1 MKKISVVKNATVI
14 ACAGLLS
21 LMVLQSNRPEEG
33 MFPLNYVNMNDLKN
47 SGMKLSKEEI
57 FNPGNVSLTN
67 ALVKV
72 GGCTGSFISDEGLI
86 ITNHHCVY
94 GSVAELSTVEQNHL
108 ENGFVAKT
116 KSEELRINMPCKI
129 TMSYEDV
136 SKRVLEGVT
145 SDLTPANRLAKI
157 AANIEAI
164 RKVEIAKNPGLSIEI
179 SEMFVGRTFVL
190 FRYMTLQ
197 DVRLVL
203 APPVTIGQFGGDSD
217 NWEWPRHNG
226 DFSLVRAYVGKD
238 GKPAPY
244 NKDNIPFKP
253 EAKLKINPN
262 GTQEGDFVFIMGYPG
277 RTFRNESAAYMKFQE
292 DIHLKKI
299 QQWFAFVIN
308 SMKESTAK
316 FPDQR
321 LARAGDIQSLEN
333 TEKNYRGKIQGLR
346 RTGLVAAKYK
356 EEAEMLNWFQSNNK
370 YSETSGSNNKNA
382 VTTEGQINP
391 ISSNAVL
398 AENTLK
404 EIEQIWDEKRKM
416 AEIRYWLTASQQSSL
431 TQLAA
436 TVEATK
442 LALLFQ
448 YQQIKSK
455 SSDKTIAASKGHVY
469 AELMVKYIKNLQS
482 IINNGAPF
490 NMDYEHRLLH
500 ALVTDFAPKDPNA
513 QYIDAKKQKHNVPIP
528 LPLMQNTKQPVYN
541 ELWANN
547 VVKATNYQLN
557 DGKENTSVTIKAMM
571 DKSEKILNEIK
582 GMNYESAYKVLV
594 KSLFAKDDALSTW
607 GRLINY
613 WNNQINP
620 LWSEKDDAMKAL
632 MPKYLALKSDFKASM
647 FIPDANSTLRLTYGH
662 IRRYSPNDGEI
673 HLPYT
678 YLDGIFEKANTR
690 PDYRLP
696 KVVADNL
703 RVSNVNPM
711 LRDPKTGKVIVAL
724 LYNLDTTGGNS
735 GSPVM
740 NDKGELIGINFD
752 RSFTATINDYA
763 WNENY
768 SRSIGCDIRYVLYVM
783 KYISKA
789 DHLLQEIGISL

>member
-1 MKKISVVKNATVI
+1 
-14 ACAGLLS
+14 
-21 LMVLQSNRPEEG
+21 
-33 MFPLNYVNMNDLKN
+33 
-47 SGMKLSKEEI
+47 
-57 FNPGNVSLTN
+57 
-67 ALVKV
+67 
-72 GGCTGSFISDEGLI
+72 
-86 ITNHHCVY
+86 
-94 GSVAELSTVEQNHL
+94 
-108 ENGFVAKT
+108 
-116 KSEELRINMPCKI
+116 
-129 TMSYEDV
+129 
-136 SKRVLEGVT
+136 
-145 SDLTPANRLAKI
+145 
-157 AANIEAI
+157 
-164 RKVEIAKNPGLSIEI
+164 
-179 SEMFVGRTFVL
+179 
-190 FRYMTLQ
+190 
-197 DVRLVL
+197 
-203 APPVTIGQFGGDSD
+203 
-217 NWEWPRHNG
+217 
-226 DFSLVRAYVGKD
+226 
-238 GKPAPY
+238 
-244 NKDNIPFKP
+244 
-253 EAKLKINPN
+253 
-262 GTQEGDFVFIMGYPG
+262 
-277 RTFRNESAAYMKFQE
+277 
-292 DIHLKKI
+292 
-299 QQWFAFVIN
+299 
-308 SMKESTAK
+308 MKESTAK

-356 EEAEMLNWFQSNNK
+356 EEAEMLDWYKSSNKSIESPASNNR
-370 YSETSGSNNKNA
+370 
-382 VTTEGQINP
+382 NP
-391 ISSNAVL
+391 EAPERKVAPPTVNVI
-398 AENTLK
+398 AESTIK
-404 EIEQIWDEKRKM
+404 EIEQVWAEKRKM

-442 LALLFQ
+442 LALAFQ

-455 SSDKTIAASKGHVY
+455 SADKTIAASKGNVY

-490 NMDYEHRLLH
+490 NMDYEYRLLH
-500 ALVTDFAPKDPNA
+500 ALVSDFAPKDPNA
-513 QYIDAKKQKHNVPIP
+513 NYIDAKKQKNNVPIP

-557 DGKENTSVTIKAMM
+557 DGKENTSATIKAMM
-571 DKSEKILNEIK
+571 EQSEKILNEVK
-582 GMNYESAYKVLV
+582 GMNYEAAYKVLV
-594 KSLFAKDDALSTW
+594 KSLFAKDDA
-607 GRLINY
+607 
-613 WNNQINP
+613 
-620 LWSEKDDAMKAL
+620 MKAL
-632 MPKYLALKSDFKASM
+632 MPRYLALKSDFKASM

-703 RVSNVNPM
+703 RVNNVNPI

-783 KYISKA
+783 KYVSKA
-789 DHLLQEIGISL
+789 DHLLQEIGINL

>member
-1 MKKISVVKNATVI
+1 MKKLSVVKNATVV

-72 GGCTGSFISDEGLI
+72 GGCTGSFISREGLI

-108 ENGFVAKT
+108 ENGFVAQT
-116 KSEELRINMPCKI
+116 KSDELRINMPCKI

-136 SKRVLEGVT
+136 SRQVLDGVT
-145 SDLTPANRLAKI
+145 PDLTPSNRLSKI
-157 AANIEAI
+157 ASNIESI
-164 RKVEIAKNPGLSIEI
+164 RKSEIAKNPGLSIEI

-190 FRYMTLQ
+190 FRYMTIQ

-226 DFSLVRAYVGKD
+226 DFSLVRAYVSKD

-244 NKDNIPFKP
+244 SKDNIPFVP

-308 SMKESTAK
+308 SMKESTEK
-316 FPDQR
+316 LPDQR

-346 RTGLVAAKYK
+346 RTGLVAAKYR
-356 EEAEMLNWFQSNNK
+356 EESEMLNWWQS
-370 YSETSGSNNKNA
+370 KNA
-382 VTTEGQINP
+382 KLPNQTEINAGSRNHA
-391 ISSNAVL
+391 IA
-398 AENTLK
+398 ATADNTLK
-404 EIEQIWDEKRKM
+404 EIERIWDEKRKM
-416 AEIRYWLTASQQSSL
+416 AEIRYWLTATKQSSL

-442 LALLFQ
+442 LALALQ
-448 YQQIKSK
+448 YQQIKRK
-455 SSDKTIAASKGHVY
+455 SSDKTIAASKGNVY
-469 AELMVKYIKNLQS
+469 AELMVPYIKNLQI
-482 IINNGAPF
+482 IINNGSPF
-490 NMDYEHRLLH
+490 NMDYEHRLLR
-500 ALVTDFAPKDPNA
+500 ALVSDFAPKDPNA
-513 QYIDAKKQKHNVPIP
+513 NYIDANNKKNNVPIP

-541 ELWANN
+541 ETWANN
-547 VVKATNYQLN
+547 AVKTTMYQLN

-571 DKSEKILNEIK
+571 EQSQKTLNEITDL
-582 GMNYESAYKVLV
+582 NYEAAYKVLV
-594 KSLFAKDDALSTW
+594 KKLFAKDDALSTW

-613 WNNQINP
+613 WDNQINP
-620 LWSEKDDAMKAL
+620 LWNEKDDALKAL
-632 MPKYLALKSDFKASM
+632 MPQYLELKSDYKASM

-678 YLDGIFEKANTR
+678 YLDGIFEKANSR

-768 SRSIGCDIRYVLYVM
+768 SRSIGCDIRYVLYIM
-783 KYISKA
+783 KYVSKA